1 MATTVVME
9 MREEENGSSL
19 VNKRVAYSG
28 VSDDPDNLA
37 TLYLVPVQQHN
48 HGLRRGKG
56 ERLRRGKGERLRRG
70 KGELTNTSS
79 VAIPPLPTTTIL
91 RASSNFLWKSCEEEM
106 KQNQLSQK
114 SFPLLISIVTK
125 KQVIPRSPLTY
136 LHTLCVSNTN
146 HSGVP
151 LSY

>member
-56 ERLRRGKGERLRRG
+56 ERLRRGKGE
-70 KGELTNTSS
+70 LTNTSS

-106 KQNQLSQK
+106 KQNQLPPK

>member
-56 ERLRRGKGERLRRG
+56 ERLRRGKGEI
-70 KGELTNTSS
+70 TNTSS

-106 KQNQLSQK
+106 KQNQLSPK